1 MTSDAN
7 ENIGRASDII
17 ELFGGIRP
25 MSAKTGIPVT
35 TIQGW
40 KQRNVIPANRRYEL
54 VDAANRHGINL
65 SDLLMDIA
73 GEKSAKSEDEINSD
87 EIVMQARKMDEA
99 QLDPDLRPA
108 SNHTAMMAAG
118 ALILAAVV
126 FGAVMA
132 IAPKINTISAQD
144 VRIRELEQQIA
155 AMRDAQSESRESAP
169 PEINEKLVALQG
181 QVGQLTV
188 QAKSYAGVI
197 TDLQSGTMQQ
207 RLSKLEGH
215 VGGLLQQANAFGLQD
230 VVQKIQLLQSSP
242 EGVGKVDG
250 LISAF
255 VGVAG
260 TAKTPDDLA
269 ASFTQLR
276 DTNPDVAETFKN
288 VAPEDMK
295 AAVMLMGMSQLRES
309 LARDNN
315 SFDTDLQLLK
325 LTLAK
330 DDPALQAAIDKLA
343 PQSKAGILTPNGL
356 SKELRGLTGDIVQAS
371 LTGQDIS
378 IEEKAKARFG
388 QMVKVEK
395 DGQQISGTETQIT
408 IAEAQKKLDAGDV
421 AGAVQLLQQI
431 QGPAAAKT
439 QPIVSAAQATMMASE
454 VQQLLGQNLLLK
466 LKGLTGNSVP
476 YTASGS
482 GAGQIVD
489 QIKSIGT
496 NALQKAGQ

>member
-1 MTSDAN
+1 MTSDVNAI
-7 ENIGRASDII
+7 IGRATEII
-17 ELFGGIRP
+17 ERFGGIRP

-40 KQRNVIPANRRYEL
+40 KQRNAIPANRRYEL

-73 GEKSAKSEDEINSD
+73 GEKYSKSEDEMNRD
-87 EIVMQARKMDEA
+87 EVVMQSRKMADA
-99 QLDPDLRPA
+99 QSHPDLRPA
-108 SNHTAMMAAG
+108 SNHTAMIAAG

-132 IAPKINTISAQD
+132 IAPKVNTISEQD

-155 AMRDAQSESRESAP
+155 AMREAQTATDENASP
-169 PEINEKLVALQG
+169 DLGNKLSVLEG
-181 QVGQLTV
+181 QVGQLTQ

-207 RLSKLEGH
+207 RLVKLESH

-230 VVQKIQLLQSSP
+230 VVSKIQMLQSSP
-242 EGVGKVDG
+242 EGVGKIDG
-250 LISAF
+250 LVSAF

-260 TAKTPDDLA
+260 TAETPDDLA
-269 ASFTQLR
+269 ASFSKLR

-295 AAVMLMGMSQLRES
+295 AAVMLLGMSQLRDS
-309 LARDNN
+309 LARDNH
-315 SFDTDLQLLK
+315 SFDADLQLLK
-325 LTLAK
+325 ATLAK

-343 PQSKAGILTPNGL
+343 PQSKVGILTPNGL

-371 LTGQDIS
+371 LSGQDVS

-395 DGQQISGTETQIT
+395 NGQQVSGTQTQI
-408 IAEAQKKLDAGDV
+408 IVANAQRKLDAGDV

-431 QGPAAAKT
+431 QGPAAEKT
-439 QPIVSAAQATMMASE
+439 QPIISAAEASMMASQIQE
-454 VQQLLGQNLLLK
+454 MLGQNLVLK
-466 LKGLTGNSVP
+466 LKGLGGKSVP
-476 YTASGS
+476 YTAGS
-482 GAGQIVD
+482 GAGDIIN
-489 QIKSIGT
+489 QIKNIG
-496 NALQKAGQ
+496 AGVGQ